1 MRTFFIVSDGVEREI
16 KIPEFAAAYELPP
29 EVMTAGLDTVSLAI
43 VGLLGVMSAT
53 DVDEAA
59 ERMKQVYA
67 TIYGMRRDLGFN
79 TGEER
84 S

>member
-1 MRTFFIVSDGVEREI
+1 MRTFFIVSDGVEHEI
-16 KIPEFAAAYELPP
+16 KIPEFAAIHELPP
-29 EVMTAGLDTVSLAI
+29 EVITAALDTISIAI

-53 DVDEAA
+53 DIDEAA
-59 ERMKQVYA
+59 DRMKQVYT
-67 TIYGMRRDLGFN
+67 TITGMRRDLGFN